1 MLLALVV
8 AFQQAPAPTPPD
20 TTGALLTNAG
30 VLRAAGKVDSV
41 FVARSLDSTT
51 VDAADWAAYLM
62 ARLGVKPIP
71 ETGLRI
77 TLDPRTLRVRG
88 LIRDIPL
95 EAQTSLS
102 AFVSMFDPAT
112 PIEAAIT
119 MDRPA
124 PDAVRFHLDTAWIGG
139 ISIPEPMLDAGL
151 RVVGEKYP
159 VLMNGGRDLFV
170 AVPAGA
176 TVRYSPTGV
185 VLLAPPPPPPPKP
198 VPAHRTRRG
207 SGSPP

>member
-1 MLLALVV
+1 MLLTLCALALLQTAV
-8 AFQQAPAPTPPD
+8 PD

-41 FVARSLDSTT
+41 FVTRRTDSTS

-77 TLDPRTLRVRG
+77 TLDPRTLRIRG

-95 EAQTSLS
+95 EAQTALS
-102 AFVSMFDPAT
+102 AFVAMFDPAT

-119 MDRPA
+119 IDRPA
-124 PDAVRFHLDTAWIGG
+124 ADAVRFHLDTAWIGG
-139 ISIPEPMLDAGL
+139 IPIPEQMLDPGL
-151 RVVGEKYP
+151 RIVGEKYP

-170 AVPAGA
+170 AVPANA
-176 TVRYSPTGV
+176 TVRYTSTGV
-185 VLLAPPPPPPPKP
+185 VLLAPPAPPKP
-198 VPAHRTRRG
+198 APSQPPRRRTG
-207 SGSPP
+207 TSP

>member
-1 MLLALVV
+1 MLLALLI

-20 TTGALLTNAG
+20 TTGAPLTNAG

-41 FVARSLDSTT
+41 FVARKLDSTI

-95 EAQTSLS
+95 EAQTALS

-119 MDRPA
+119 MDRPS

-139 ISIPEPMLDAGL
+139 ISIPEPMLAAGL
-151 RVVGEKYP
+151 QVVGQKYP
-159 VLMNGGRDLFV
+159 GLMNGGRDLFV
-170 AVPAGA
+170 ATPPNA
-176 TVRYSPTGV
+176 TIRYSPTGV
-185 VLLAPPPPPPPKP
+185 VLLAPPPPSPKP
-198 VPAHRTRRG
+198 APSRPPRRRTG
-207 SGSPP
+207 NPP